1 MPLKDYQ
8 QKRDFKKTHE
18 PRGRK
23 SAKAKKPAKD
33 QLMFV
38 VQEHHASHLH
48 YDFRLEWQKVLKSW
62 AVPKGPSL
70 DPHLKRLAVEVE
82 DHPLEYGSFEG
93 VIPEKQYGAGQVYIW
108 DSGVWI
114 PKGNPAAG
122 FKKGHLEFELKGKR
136 LKGTWDLIRT
146 RMQGRQAQWLLVKRE
161 DAYAK
166 AGYEAP
172 LVGAKASAR
181 RIHSKEAIP
190 FVKPMLALLVE
201 EPPQGKEWIHEVK
214 WDGYRIQAHVHGT
227 SVNLYTRAGH
237 DWSGKMTTVAR
248 DVSGLNVQSAVLDG
262 EVVVLDAKGVSHF
275 QKLQNFFE
283 SDPDQK
289 LTYFVFDLLM
299 LNGEDLRDRP
309 LKERRRKLQQIL
321 KGKRKGRLR
330 LSQEIKLTKG
340 FWVKLQK
347 QGMEGVISKKSDSTY
362 ISGRKGEWVKSKFL
376 NQQEFVIGGYVP
388 GQGSR
393 SDFGAL
399 LLGVY
404 EKGQLRFVGKVGT
417 GFSQRNIGS
426 LKRQLDKIKTAK
438 KPFTAG
444 EPPKKDAVWVK
455 PQLLAEVRFASWTH
469 GLHLRAPVFV
479 ELRKDK
485 VASDVTSDALML
497 TNPDKILYEA
507 EGITKLEVAEYYIA
521 IAERIRPYL
530 ESRLLAL
537 VRCPEGS
544 AGKCFFQKH
553 LNTKAEAIAIFEKD
567 DALYV
572 KDVRGLLELVQMGG
586 YEIHGRNSRAEAP
599 AMPDQFVLD
608 LDPGSGVS
616 WKEVVDAAM
625 LFKKDLESL
634 GLHSFVK
641 LSGGKGLHIHVPFK
655 PGPSWDEVK
664 RFTQALAQ
672 NWEDRY
678 PDQFVSKMTK
688 KLRRGKIF
696 IDYLRNSK
704 GSTSVLPYSLRAR
717 DKSSVAL
724 PVAWSQLKKYESGDA
739 VSLKKALQLLKKSRD
754 PWANY
759 FARAP
764 VLPIKKTRSAS

>member
-1 MPLKDYQ
+1 MPLKEYQ
-8 QKRDFKKTHE
+8 KKRDFKKTRE
-18 PRGRK
+18 PHGRK
-23 SAKAKKPAKD
+23 TVKVRKPAKD

-48 YDFRLEWQKVLKSW
+48 YDFRLEWQGVLKSW

-93 VIPEKQYGAGQVYIW
+93 MIPEKQYGAGQVYIW
-108 DSGVWI
+108 DSGVWVA
-114 PKGNPAAG
+114 KGNPAAG
-122 FKKGHLEFELKGKR
+122 FKKGHLEFELKGKK

-172 LVGAKASAR
+172 LIGEKNSAR
-181 RIHSKEAIP
+181 RIHSKEAFQ
-190 FVKPMLALLVE
+190 FVKPMLALLVD
-201 EPPQGKEWIHEVK
+201 EPPQGNEWIHEIK
-214 WDGYRIQAHVHGT
+214 WDGYRIQAHIRGG
-227 SVNLYTRAGH
+227 SVKLYTRAGH
-237 DWSGKMTTVAR
+237 DWASKMASVAH

-262 EVVVLDAKGVSHF
+262 EVVVLDEKGVSHF
-275 QKLQNFFE
+275 QKLQNYFE

-289 LTYFVFDLLM
+289 LNYFVFDLLM

-309 LKERRRKLQQIL
+309 LKERRKKLQEIL
-321 KGKRKGRLR
+321 KGKRRSRLK
-330 LSQEIKLTKG
+330 LSHEIKLTKDS
-340 FWVKLQK
+340 WSKLQK
-347 QGMEGVISKKSDSTY
+347 RGLEGVISKKADSTY
-362 ISGRKGEWVKSKFL
+362 ISGRKGDWVKSKFL
-376 NQQEFVIGGYVP
+376 NRQEFVIGGYVP
-388 GQGSR
+388 GKGSR

-399 LLGVY
+399 LLGVH

-417 GFSQRNIGS
+417 GFNQKNISS
-426 LKRQLDKIKTAK
+426 LKRQLDKIKTTK

-444 EPPKKDAVWVK
+444 DPPKKDTIWVK
-455 PQLLAEVRFASWTH
+455 PQLLAEVRFSNWTH
-469 GLHLRAPVFV
+469 GMHLRAPVFI

-485 VASDVTSDALML
+485 SADDVTSDALML
-497 TNPDKILYEA
+497 TSPDKILYGA

-521 IAERIRPYL
+521 IAERMWPYL
-530 ESRLLAL
+530 ENRLLAL

-553 LNTKAEAIAIFEKD
+553 LNAKAEAIAIFEKD

-586 YEIHGRNSRAEAP
+586 YEIHGRNSRVDAP
-599 AMPDQFVLD
+599 AKPDQFVLD
-608 LDPGSGVS
+608 LDPGAGVS
-616 WKEVVDAAM
+616 WDEVVDAAL
-625 LFKKDLESL
+625 LFRKDLESL
-634 GLHSFVK
+634 GLRSFVK

-664 RFTQALAQ
+664 HFTHALAQ

-688 KLRRGKIF
+688 KLRHGKIF

-724 PVAWSQLKKYESGDA
+724 PVAWSQLKKYEGGDA
-739 VSLKKALQLLKKSRD
+739 VGLKKALQLLKKSRD